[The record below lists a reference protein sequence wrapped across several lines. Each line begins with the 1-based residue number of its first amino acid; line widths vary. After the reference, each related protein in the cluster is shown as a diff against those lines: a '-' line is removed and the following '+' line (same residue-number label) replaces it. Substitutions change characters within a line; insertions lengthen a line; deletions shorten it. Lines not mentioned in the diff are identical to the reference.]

1 MTHNGDFESVYLE
14 PAPVFKPGLNSKFSS
29 VVLVPTVHSTDSECP
44 AGIVVSVTTQITA
57 HSPQSTGPASSRS
70 LWTLSNLEARLT
82 AGPRRYMECPD
93 ILVIAMTTQI
103 SSSRVMSD
111 LKARKY
117 SSWYSNKS
125 CS

>member
-1 MTHNGDFESVYLE
+1 
-14 PAPVFKPGLNSKFSS
+14 
-29 VVLVPTVHSTDSECP
+29 
-44 AGIVVSVTTQITA
+44 
-57 HSPQSTGPASSRS
+57 
-70 LWTLSNLEARLT
+70 
-82 AGPRRYMECPD
+82 MECPD

-125 CS
+125 YSWYFITAV